1 MRAPLASRRTLPA
14 PAVLALAL
22 LLGAACGGGSGQ
34 AGEAPGP
41 AVNCRDDAQLVVT
54 NEQALRVRVVER
66 STIEP
71 PRIIGEIPGRGTRTF
86 PVRQVVGVYYTVE
99 IIDTG
104 ELLAAEPAHPR
115 GAVSRGARLERRCV

>member
-1 MRAPLASRRTLPA
+1 MRRLPTFARTLTVPA
-14 PAVLALAL
+14 ALVISLLA
-22 LLGAACGGGSGQ
+22 GAACGGGGGQ
-34 AGEAPGP
+34 AGDSPGP
-41 AVNCRDDAQLVVT
+41 AVSCRDEAQLVVT

-71 PRIIGEIPGRGTRTF
+71 PRVVGEIPGRGTRTF
-86 PVRQVVGVYYTVE
+86 PVRQTVGVYYTVE

-115 GAVSRGARLERRCV
+115 GALSRGARLERRCT